1 MDKKNRA
8 QMNLILAMTIWG
20 TVGIFVRNIN
30 LPSPETAFFRALLAV
45 IFLIFYMA
53 IKKQKVALRDIKA
66 KLP

>member
-45 IFLIFYMA
+45 TFLIFYMA
-53 IKKQKVALRDIKA
+53 IK
-66 KLP
+66 